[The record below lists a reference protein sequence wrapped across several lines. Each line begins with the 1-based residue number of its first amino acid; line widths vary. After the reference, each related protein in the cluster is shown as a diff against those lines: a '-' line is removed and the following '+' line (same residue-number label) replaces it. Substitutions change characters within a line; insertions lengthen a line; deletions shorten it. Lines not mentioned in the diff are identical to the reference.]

1 MQRVRLELEPDE
13 YSGLVRLSEREIR
26 PVSYQARYIVR
37 RGLEAA
43 GVLRPCSATP
53 DLDCRTDEGAR

>member
-13 YSGLVRLSEREIR
+13 YGGLVRLSEREIR
-26 PVSYQARYIVR
+26 PVADQARYILR

-43 GVLRPCSATP
+43 GVLTRCAVVP
-53 DLDCRTDEGAR
+53 DLTGRPEEGAQ